1 MNEEYVVFSR
11 QKIRIFSVKRIL
23 MNYYMDP
30 GSGNYPFGSES
41 GYRIRFLGKQIII
54 LILPKKIKFSK
65 KSNLDLIYS
74 KKKNLILKQNNKFFK
89 KKSKLKDTFFAMACF
104 CTFTVYVLDPDPD
117 SYVCIGS
124 TFYDTNPDP
133 RIRNRLTDLFL

>member
-1 MNEEYVVFSR
+1 MDFFSEADSYELLYGSR
-11 QKIRIFSVKRIL
+11 IRKLSIRI
-23 MNYYMDP
+23 
-30 GSGNYPFGSES
+30 
-41 GYRIRFLGKQIII
+41 RIRIPDPVPRKTNYNFNSS
-54 LILPKKIKFSK
+54 KKIKFSK

-74 KKKNLILKQNNKFFK
+74 KKKNLILKQNNKFLK
-89 KKSKLKDTFFAMACF
+89 KKSKLKNAFFAMACF